1 MRTVLG
7 HGLQHFVQ
15 PFDLKHVVSFLF
27 KAHPIAWRVFDR
39 KGHGLQFRGSREIR
53 GHRRSAVVRGCFR
66 LLFRVFARALKNFVA
81 LLPTVVLASVV
92 IGLGR
97 QWPPTGSSTGSTAE
111 ATIGM
116 RATHRTVPERSR
128 HAVFLR
134 IRTGVVSIH
143 SLVKIVLRQPCLMV
157 RVGRTLDVLRVGVGV
172 VGRMQVWSDGNL
184 TMVLSVAELQCG
196 DGQVPL
202 HVHVHDDGFVGL
214 VGNQVFLQLVRLPGE
229 KGTGEAEG
237 RRRKRKKRGELLLP
251 SIGRK
256 CDWII

>member
-66 LLFRVFARALKNFVA
+66 FLFRVFARALKNFVA
-81 LLPTVVLASVV
+81 LLPTVVLASAV

-97 QWPPTGSSTGSTAE
+97 QRPPTGSSTGSSTGSTAE

-157 RVGRTLDVLRVGVGV
+157 RFGRTLDVLRVGVGV

-214 VGNQVFLQLVRLPGE
+214 VGNEVFLQLVRLPGE
-229 KGTGEAEG
+229 KGTGEAGG
-237 RRRKRKKRGELLLP
+237 RWRGGEKKR
-251 SIGRK
+251 
-256 CDWII
+256 